1 MIANKTGKCGGAREA
16 ESEAHLIGS
25 RLDFRGCEER
35 FQFCN
40 AEVAYADTP
49 VTQRMHVREKSFQT
63 MERQTTKENVDGN
76 GGEIGV
82 ARR

>member
-49 VTQRMHVREKSFQT
+49 VIKECTSVRIVLRKRKDKRRKRMSMGMEVRW
-63 MERQTTKENVDGN
+63 V
-76 GGEIGV
+76 
-82 ARR
+82 